1 MPKRQRMPELADDRD
16 KSRLAN
22 RGGQAEANAQFY
34 EESRQNSKMSR
45 AQLMRGY
52 NINQAQ
58 Y

>member
-1 MPKRQRMPELADDRD
+1 MPELADDRD